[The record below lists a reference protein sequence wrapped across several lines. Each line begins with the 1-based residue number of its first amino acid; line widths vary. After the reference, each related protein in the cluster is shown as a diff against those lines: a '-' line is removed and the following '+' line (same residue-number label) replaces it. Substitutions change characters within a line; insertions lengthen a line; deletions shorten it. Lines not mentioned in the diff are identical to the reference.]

1 LLLTVDTDV
10 PESVVHGRWVYHYLV
25 SDKMKIGELLLLQE
39 KIDPIHLSHA
49 LKEQAHTRQRLVSML
64 INRAL
69 LDPDEGAMLL
79 SEQLGYPAAMQR
91 HLERRDATVLGLLP
105 PQLGSR
111 WVVLPLG
118 RARTGAMIVVARD
131 PTPIL
136 CAALEHAMRETVVLA
151 VTPSV
156 QLERL
161 VRAAYGG
168 SGLPE
173 EPLPASPPSL
183 SEIGDVQL
191 EDETPLP
198 IRRAR
203 TVSYMFPGLPELPVR
218 ARQQVAPI
226 ELTLEE
232 IDRAITPGAVERLV
246 MAYAAKRWRAA
257 VLARLEDG
265 NAIGVRGHG
274 EQLDQAEQFMLPL
287 APQSMLTIARN
298 TRRPTTERPGT
309 ATQLQ
314 LQRLLADADA
324 PAAAPVIV
332 GDRVDAVLAVGD
344 VADGAATDTLAE
356 LDRLADALGA
366 AYVRFSR

>member
-1 LLLTVDTDV
+1 
-10 PESVVHGRWVYHYLV
+10 VYHYRV
-25 SDKMKIGELLLLQE
+25 SEKMKIGELLLLQE
-39 KIDPIHLSHA
+39 KIDPLHLSHA

-91 HLERRDATVLGLLP
+91 HLERRDATVLKLLP

-118 RARTGAMIVVARD
+118 RARTGAVVVVARD

-136 CAALEHAMRETVVLA
+136 CAALEHAMREDVVLA

-173 EPLPASPPSL
+173 EPLPESPPSL
-183 SEIGDVQL
+183 SEIGDVRL

-203 TVSYMFPGLPELPVR
+203 TVSFMFPGLPELPVR
-218 ARQQVAPI
+218 APHQVPPI
-226 ELTLEE
+226 EQALDE
-232 IDRAITPGAVERLV
+232 IDRAITAGAVERLV
-246 MAYAAKRWRAA
+246 MAYAAKRWKAA
-257 VLARLEDG
+257 VLARLEAG

-274 EQLDQAEQFMLPL
+274 DQFDLPEQFTLPL
-287 APQSMLTIARN
+287 APPSMLTLARN
-298 TRRPTTERPGT
+298 TRRTTTDRPGT
-309 ATQLQ
+309 GTQLQ

-332 GDRVDAVLAVGD
+332 GNLVSAVLAVGD
-344 VADGAATDTLAE
+344 AVDGNTNDSLAE

>member
-1 LLLTVDTDV
+1 
-10 PESVVHGRWVYHYLV
+10 VYHYRV
-25 SDKMKIGELLLLQE
+25 SEKMKIGELLLLKE
-39 KIDPIHLSHA
+39 KIDPFHLSHA
-49 LKEQAHTRQRLVSML
+49 LREQANTRLRLVSML

-91 HLERRDATVLGLLP
+91 HLERRDPSVLKLLP

-118 RARTGAMIVVARD
+118 RARTGAVIVVARD

-136 CAALEHAMRETVVLA
+136 CAALEHAMSETVVLA
-151 VTPSV
+151 VTPSI

-168 SGLPE
+168 SGMPD
-173 EPLPASPPSL
+173 EPLPESPPSL
-183 SEIGDVQL
+183 SEIGDVRL

-198 IRRAR
+198 FRRAR

-218 ARQQVAPI
+218 APQQVAPI
-226 ELTLEE
+226 DATLEE
-232 IDRAITPGAVERLV
+232 IDRAITAGAVERLV

-257 VLARLEDG
+257 ILARVEG
-265 NAIGVRGHG
+265 GTAIGIRGHG
-274 EQLDQAEQFMLPL
+274 DKLEQPEQFTLPL
-287 APQSMLTIARN
+287 APPSMLTLARN
-298 TRRPTTERPGT
+298 TRRLTTDRPGT

-314 LQRLLADADA
+314 LTRVLGEADA
-324 PAAAPVIV
+324 PAAAPILG
-332 GDRVDAVLAVGD
+332 GDRVTAVLAVGD
-344 VADGAATDTLAE
+344 AVDGNTNDALAE